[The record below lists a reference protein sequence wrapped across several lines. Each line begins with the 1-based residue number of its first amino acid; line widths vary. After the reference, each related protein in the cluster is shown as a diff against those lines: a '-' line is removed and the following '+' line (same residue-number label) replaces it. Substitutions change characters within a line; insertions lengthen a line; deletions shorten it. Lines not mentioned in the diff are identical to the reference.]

1 MAKKPTISTIS
12 SGFNSTATINAS
24 LEALRDGFD
33 NTLSLDGSTPN
44 AMLAD
49 LDLNGKRILNA
60 GEIEVSGLTLN
71 GQQITDI
78 SSVPEWRS
86 SWVTGR
92 AYFKNDLVQQ
102 SGNAYICL
110 VDHTSGTFST
120 DLVALRW
127 ELFAAKGAAG
137 AGTGDML
144 GSNNLSDVTNVATAR
159 ANISAQASDATLT
172 ALAGLDTAAG
182 LVVQTGT
189 DTFTKR
195 TLTAG
200 TGVVVT
206 NGTGASG
213 NPTVAADLASQAEA
227 EAGTDNTKL
236 MTPLRVRNALNAS
249 GSAPV
254 YACRAWVNFNG
265 TGTVAI
271 RASGNV
277 SSVTRNGTGDYTIN
291 FTTAMPDTNYSV
303 VTGGH
308 ASTASSAAGR
318 VTEPYSLAT
327 GSVAIATAS
336 SSSGAAA
343 DNAIVCV
350 AVFR

>member
-1 MAKKPTISTIS
+1 
-12 SGFNSTATINAS
+12 
-24 LEALRDGFD
+24 
-33 NTLSLDGSTPN
+33 
-44 AMLAD
+44 MLAD
-49 LDLNGKRILNA
+49 LDLNGNSILNA

-265 TGTVAI
+265 TGTVTI

-277 SSVTRNGTGDYTIN
+277 SSITDNGTGDYTVN
-291 FTTAMPDTNYSV
+291 FTTAMQDANYAVLRSLDFDSTSGSSV
-303 VTGGH
+303 VV
-308 ASTASSAAGR
+308 ASEIISI
-318 VTEPYSLAT
+318 AT
-327 GSVAIATAS
+327 GSVRLSSESTNGTRFDSLRVDVAI
-336 SSSGAAA
+336 
-343 DNAIVCV
+343 
-350 AVFR
+350 FR